1 MRISVDREI
10 CASAGNCVFTAPDAF
25 DQDDDGIVVALVTTP
40 EPEAEARVRKAV
52 DHCPSG
58 ALSLLED

>member
-10 CASAGNCVFTAPDAF
+10 CASAGTCVFTAPDVF
-25 DQDDDGIVVALVTTP
+25 DQDDEGIVVVLQT
-40 EPEAEARVRKAV
+40 EPPTEAEARARKAV

-58 ALSLLED
+58 ALTLVED